1 MQVNFSSIFIID
13 HYINNCHLTHCYYMC
28 RFTKEKK
35 TDIKQKV
42 EQMGGIYSTAFHDGV
57 THLVAEVSDA

>member
-1 MQVNFSSIFIID
+1 
-13 HYINNCHLTHCYYMC
+13 MC

-57 THLVAEVSDA
+57 THLVAEASDA